1 MPLTTNQKT
10 FPEVHET
17 TKMDENVQKKTTN
30 FVQNFFLT
38 FNLLFLSGLIEK

>member
-17 TKMDENVQKKTTN
+17 TTKMDENVQKKKQIL
-30 FVQNFFLT
+30 FKISSLRLIYFF
-38 FNLLFLSGLIEK
+38 